1 MIMKQKNTLLYVSLL
16 IGMSLSA
23 QPQGRI
29 PEQSA
34 GLVKE
39 AAMENASTFLQLI
52 PQGQEKEYGFGN
64 RNDFSKI
71 KIEEPFQMYYM
82 GYKENKLG
90 FVQANE
96 WRVPISV
103 EGKYIALLTVAF
115 YEGKAQVVDF
125 GANGLAQKL
134 QESIQQSIIGSE
146 RILIR
151 STYLS
156 RDFVTTDFAGLSK
169 SPDAKGFMELN
180 MDSAQTMYQLNEGTA
195 TAVSVSTLYVNT
207 TAAMSNMA
215 QE

>member
-1 MIMKQKNTLLYVSLL
+1 MKQKNTLLYVSLL

-23 QPQGRI
+23 QPQDRL
-29 PEQSA
+29 PEESA
-34 GLVKE
+34 KLVKE

-52 PQGQEKEYGFGN
+52 PQGQEQEYGFDN
-64 RNDFSKI
+64 RKDFSKI

-96 WRVPISV
+96 WRVPLSV
-103 EGKYIALLTVAF
+103 DGKYIALLTVAF
-115 YEGKAQVVDF
+115 YEGKAQLVDF
-125 GANGLAQKL
+125 GANVLAQKL
-134 QESIQQSIIGSE
+134 QESIQQSITGKE

-169 SPDAKGFMELN
+169 SADAKGFRELN
-180 MDSAQTMYQLNEGTA
+180 MDSAQTMYQLNAGDA
-195 TAVSVSTLYVNT
+195 TAVSVSTFYVNT
-207 TAAMSNMA
+207 TAAMSNMV

>member
-1 MIMKQKNTLLYVSLL
+1 MKQKKSLLYLSLL

-23 QPQGRI
+23 QPQERI
-29 PEQSA
+29 REQSA
-34 GLVKE
+34 KLVKE
-39 AAMENASTFLQLI
+39 AAIDNAATFFQLI
-52 PQGQEKEYGFGN
+52 PQGQEQDYGFEN
-64 RNDFSKI
+64 RNDFSRI
-71 KIEEPFQMYYM
+71 RIEEPFQMYYM

-96 WRVPISV
+96 WRVPVSV
-103 EGKYIALLTVAF
+103 DGKYIALLTVAF